1 MAEVTATITWQ
12 GYFSGQSSMAR
23 ESDGCGFTSKAA
35 QWFLDPMVADHLVSR
50 LHRCNLAWP
59 TILIA
64 RYPMLSSDRCKL
76 GWARV
81 PEIAQFAPAVRLYC
95 EIAATPC
102 CYAVA
107 NTM

>member
-59 TILIA
+59 TTLIA
-64 RYPMLSSDRCKL
+64 RYPICLVQTGASWVGPECQKLHNLLLLSAFIVK
-76 GWARV
+76 
-81 PEIAQFAPAVRLYC
+81 
-95 EIAATPC
+95 
-102 CYAVA
+102 
-107 NTM
+107 